1 MTALIERLT
10 THEYGGKLILAIL
23 YFLWLTHSVFQDP
36 IFIRTFLMT
45 YKSFTTLPE
54 LFDLLVKRYWIEP
67 PEGLKQNEL
76 EEWAKLKQHV
86 IRSR

>member
-10 THEYGGKLILAIL
+10 THEYGGKLILALL
-23 YFLWLTHSVFQDP
+23 YFLWLTNSAIQDP